1 MDSDDRFTN
10 LLKYRLTSVCV
21 ASFQMN
27 GCKKLKRIKIYS
39 FNWNELHSLWVV
51 LGDLIFETN
60 SKDHFHWLKL
70 SNVKWN
76 HFGRLDDLSG
86 NSTWKMNVIIEQIPC
101 FTGKKTLTGQWDLV
115 TASFNTPSSLCS
127 RKYVYVKV
135 KFYSVIVSQCHSFV
149 LRTLKLETW
158 NFSDSM
164 IEKNTVT
171 ERIYIQNYHFI
182 YNTNYY
188 ISFAW
193 FNFQSQCFVLF
204 CFLVSF
210 LGFCWFAAIFKK
222 ITLKIKINA
231 TRTKQ
236 RGNEAE
242 PK

>member
-1 MDSDDRFTN
+1 MKWTSFSLSCVGRFN
-10 LLKYRLTSVCV
+10 
-21 ASFQMN
+21 FWNQ
-27 GCKKLKRIKIYS
+27 LKRSLSLVKIIECEMKS
-39 FNWNELHSLWVV
+39 FRPLGWFERQFYRENECHHR
-51 LGDLIFETN
+51 TN
-60 SKDHFHWLKL
+60 SVFYWQK
-70 SNVKWN
+70 N
-76 HFGRLDDLSG
+76 LDRSMR
-86 NSTWKMNVIIEQIPC
+86 SS
-101 FTGKKTLTGQWDLV
+101 F
-115 TASFNTPSSLCS
+115 ASFNTPSSLCS

-210 LGFCWFAAIFKK
+210 FIICVWVFVELPQFSRKSHWKLKSMQHVQNNVVMKRNQNKNWIRKHCW
-222 ITLKIKINA
+222 IT
-231 TRTKQ
+231 RFFQ
-236 RGNEAE
+236 RF
-242 PK
+242 